1 MIPERRRVLGW
12 FGAAF
17 LAQPVY
23 GTAFATPPKPL
34 FIAVNAEFGQPKS
47 QAAKVSKK
55 GFRSP

>member
-12 FGAAF
+12 LGAVF

-34 FIAVNAEFGQPKS
+34 FIAVNE
-47 QAAKVSKK
+47 
-55 GFRSP
+55 SPRELRRLHYLREWSYEQDE